1 MWPAKRT
8 KEPERNVKEK
18 MIIINN
24 REYKAVTMKNKG
36 LLFGI
41 LIFTLIMLFGLIPTV
56 IAEETKTYKIQ

>member
-1 MWPAKRT
+1 
-8 KEPERNVKEK
+8 